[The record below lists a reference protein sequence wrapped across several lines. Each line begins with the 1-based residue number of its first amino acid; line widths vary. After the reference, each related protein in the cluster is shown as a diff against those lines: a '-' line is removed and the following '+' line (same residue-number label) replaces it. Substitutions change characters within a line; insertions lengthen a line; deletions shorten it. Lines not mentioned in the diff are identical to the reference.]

1 MLKRTFPMVC
11 THTFRGAGVLPAA
24 ALIVLFF
31 CDLCFG
37 GSLKNSIGTY
47 GDKRFSAV
55 LHYIA
60 DGDSFVVKKNGEQ
73 IAIRL
78 WGVDAPEF
86 DQPHSKASKKGLE
99 QLLKDKEIEIVPK
112 YIDRFGR
119 LVAIAEAGNSV
130 VNSALI
136 GCGNVWVHPYYCKE
150 AVCDQWYQLQK
161 KAQRLRRGLWADA
174 DPVEPW
180 VWKMKK

>member
-1 MLKRTFPMVC
+1 MFFTCKYTVSVVLTVALLMLLSF
-11 THTFRGAGVLPAA
+11 GNQGS
-24 ALIVLFF
+24 
-31 CDLCFG
+31 G
-37 GSLKNSIGTY
+37 GSLKNSVSAY
-47 GDKRFSAV
+47 GGKRFIAE
-55 LHYIA
+55 LHYVA
-60 DGDSFVVKKNGEQ
+60 DGDSFVVKKNDVH

-86 DQPHSKASKKGLE
+86 DQPHAKDSKKGLE
-99 QLLKDKEIEIVPK
+99 QLLRGTDIKIVPK
-112 YIDRFGR
+112 YVDRFGR

-136 GCGNVWVHPYYCKE
+136 DGGYVWVHPYYCRE

-161 KAQRLRRGLWADA
+161 KAQSRKRGLWADV